1 MTTFTGKGIGKILVI
16 NLSRGEK
23 VLESISEAVKTAGI
37 RNGVVL
43 GAIGS
48 LQRAHLHRVTSLAR
62 EPVDEFVVLE
72 KPMELASIQGIIA
85 DFHPHLH
92 MVVSDL
98 EKTYTGHLEPDT
110 VVAYLVEITIA
121 ELGAVSLKRVKNED
135 NIAQLRLSTT

>member
-1 MTTFTGKGIGKILVI
+1 MTTFTGTGMGKIIVI
-16 NLSRGEK
+16 NLARGEK
-23 VLESISEAVKTAGI
+23 VLECIVEAVQKAGI

-85 DFHPHLH
+85 DCHPHLH

-110 VVAYLVEITIA
+110 IVAYLVEITVA
-121 ELGAVSLKRVKNED
+121 ELGGVSLQRVKNED
-135 NIAQLRLSTT
+135 NIAQLQQCKS

>member
-1 MTTFTGKGIGKILVI
+1 MTTFMGKGMGKLLVI
-16 NLSRGEK
+16 NLGRGEK
-23 VLESISEAVKTAGI
+23 VLESISEAVKQAGI

-72 KPMELASIQGIIA
+72 KPMELACIQGIIA
-85 DFHPHLH
+85 DYQPHLH

-110 VVAYLVEITIA
+110 VVAYLVEITVA
-121 ELGAVSLKRVKNED
+121 ELGAVSLQRVKNAD
-135 NIAQLRLSTT
+135 NIAQLQPCKS

>member
-1 MTTFTGKGIGKILVI
+1 MTTFTGEGIGKILVI

-23 VLESISEAVKTAGI
+23 VLESIREAVKKAGI

-85 DFHPHLH
+85 DFQPHLH

-121 ELGAVSLKRVKNED
+121 ELGAVSLERVKNGD
-135 NIAQLRLSTT
+135 NIAQLHLSTT